1 MRTPGILHYGTLRS
15 GIHLF
20 QLKELG
26 YSVCLDP
33 HIKISIP
40 MVFPSPVC
48 GSSSWQLSLLITEP
62 LRLEKPTKIES
73 NHQPHTTTFT
83 KCPQV
88 PHPGLPGTSPGMG
101 PHHPAKHPL
110 PMPEHHCHG
119 EALPVSN
126 LNLPC
131 CCLRQTSQGVQPSQ
145 HFLPP
150 QL

>member
-20 QLKELG
+20 QLKELEH
-26 YSVCLDP
+26 SAAWTHTLRFQFPWFFP
-33 HIKISIP
+33 HQCVVP
-40 MVFPSPVC
+40 AA
-48 GSSSWQLSLLITEP
+48 GSFHFSSQNHWGWKS
-62 LRLEKPTKIES
+62 LRLSPTIS
-73 NHQPHTTTFT
+73 PTPPHSPNVL
-83 KCPQV
+83 KCHIQAFLE
-88 PHPGLPGTSPGMG
+88 HLQGWG